1 MGDFQVPHP
10 DISGG
15 SGSSPSFMYSYIIF
29 REWCAWS
36 DRVSMALDDRAIDR
50 ATAVLISICPDIKKR
65 EELWEA
71 YTIKQEDEGNDRLTA
86 ATHAA
91 GGLMSYLSEI
101 LEFTSTDYG
110 AF

>member
-1 MGDFQVPHP
+1 MGDFQIPQP
-10 DISGG
+10 GMSGG
-15 SGSSPSFMYSYIIF
+15 GSSPSFMYSYIIF

-36 DRVSMALDDRAIDR
+36 DRVSTAEDGKAIDR

-65 EELWEA
+65 EELWEK
-71 YTIKQEDEGNDRLTA
+71 YTAGQEDEGKDRLTA
-86 ATHAA
+86 ATTAA

-101 LEFTSTDYG
+101 LEFTTTDYG

>member
-1 MGDFQVPHP
+1 MGDFQIPQP
-10 DISGG
+10 DMSGG
-15 SGSSPSFMYSYIIF
+15 GSSPSFMYSYIIF

-36 DRVSMALDDRAIDR
+36 DRVSMAMDDASIDR
-50 ATAVLISICPDIKKR
+50 ATAVLISICPDNKKR
-65 EELWEA
+65 EDLWEL
-71 YTIKQEDEGNDRLTA
+71 YTKEKKSNGETLAA
-86 ATHAA
+86 ATIAA